1 MIRVLDFGI
10 VPSVWYYLILILSI
24 NEYLQH
30 RFPVSSEHLW
40 NLLGHPFGICWPL
53 FCLLFID
60 IRILITP
67 LVSFDHCVVCSSS
80 IYGFWLPIWYLL
92 TIVLSVLH
100 RYTDSDYPFGIFKLF
115 LKLVI
120 ISFQS
125 DDRWKAHQNPYI
137 DEEQTKQWSKDAKG
151 VIRIRISMKNR

>member
-1 MIRVLDFGI
+1 MSLLQKGSLIRR
-10 VPSVWYYLILILSI
+10 VPRVEQELFTL
-24 NEYLQH
+24 
-30 RFPVSSEHLW
+30 PEHLSS
-40 NLLGHPFGICWPL
+40 LKIFSGGRVTRHLVLYVCFVDQCLSFCTFFFWPL
-53 FCLLFID
+53 FCLFFID

-67 LVSFDHCVVCSSS
+67 LVSFDHCFVCSSS

-125 DDRWKAHQNPYI
+125 DDRRKALHCRP
-137 DEEQTKQWSKDAKG
+137 TLF
-151 VIRIRISMKNR
+151 